1 MIDKSHLPRANQV
14 YSIERLEAILAAAL
28 EHASHGWTALEK
40 ETPVNRL
47 NPDAWPPQV
56 EAAVGSAQYH
66 LANVIALAFEAYQLV
81 RKEQDHQEEIMRK
94 VNTALGRGEE

>member
-14 YSIERLEAILAAAL
+14 YSIEHLEAILATAL

-56 EAAVGSAQYH
+56 EAPVGSAQYH

-81 RKEQDHQEEIMRK
+81 FKEQEYNEEVMKK
-94 VNTALGRGEE
+94 VNKHLGRPE